1 MKFRQI
7 FHFVTYSLDNFKD
20 CDMAIDINIETNLMD
35 MFTNILCY
43 TMKIIRADEQTLLKT
58 LLSGKM

>member
-1 MKFRQI
+1 M
-7 FHFVTYSLDNFKD
+7 S
-20 CDMAIDINIETNLMD
+20 CDMTIDLKIQTFLID
-35 MFTNILCY
+35 MFTNILLY